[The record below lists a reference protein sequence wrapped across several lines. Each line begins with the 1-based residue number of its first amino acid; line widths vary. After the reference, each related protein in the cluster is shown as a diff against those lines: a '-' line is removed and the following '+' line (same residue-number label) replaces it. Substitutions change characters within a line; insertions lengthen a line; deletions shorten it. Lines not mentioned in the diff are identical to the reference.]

1 MENFYITFKYNF
13 KQPKHFMSC
22 LWGELGVQE
31 RKEGRLHCT
40 SFCNHGNLFKKI
52 RKEGTSFGSQWFK
65 DSVLP
70 QQGTQVP
77 SLVRELD
84 PTTTQLRVPMPQ
96 LKILQA
102 VTKIHC
108 SQINKN
114 KYFKKRRESKLIGPK
129 TR

>member
-1 MENFYITFKYNF
+1 
-13 KQPKHFMSC
+13 MSC

-31 RKEGRLHCT
+31 REEGRLHCT

-52 RKEGTSFGSQWFK
+52 RKEGTSLAASGLK
-65 DSVLP
+65 TVLP
-70 QQGTQVP
+70 WPGTQVP

-84 PTTTQLRVPMPQ
+84 PTTIQLRVSMPQ

-102 VTKIHC
+102 VTKTHC

-114 KYFKKRRESKLIGPK
+114 IFFFFKKEEEEAN
-129 TR
+129 